1 MKKICIC
8 LAFVTLAL
16 CSCNDYLDKK
26 LISKI
31 DSEKFFANEEQL
43 QLFANGLYLNMT
55 PDAENLTT
63 GGSTCDYLARNTTS
77 PLLERTFT
85 VNQMSGWNIG
95 AWKDLFRINYFLEH
109 MDKAACTP
117 EVINHYRGIA
127 RFWRAL
133 FYFDKVKS
141 YGDVP
146 WYNYTIQADDTT
158 SLYKPRDNREMVMD
172 SVLQDINY
180 ACDHI
185 MNRAETTVTPWMAL
199 AMKSRIC
206 LFEGTYRKYHTV
218 NPSTGEAWKDATAPQ
233 RFLQESI
240 SASEKIINSGKFK
253 LYNTGKPE
261 ADYRHIFQQEAP
273 VRQEVIWAKEYS
285 AELSSYHNLTQL
297 FVSSGNQSNRWSP
310 TQEFVNT
317 YLNRD
322 GSRFTDTSGYETKNF
337 VQNSTN
343 RDCRLAQSMMM
354 PGYTKLNNNG
364 EKIETIPD
372 WSVTMTGYQVIKYN
386 MDGTFYEVTNH
397 SSNAVPVIRYAEI
410 LLNEAEAKAELGQ
423 MTSQVWNKTIR
434 LLRERAGVNG
444 RIPTTADPYLVSYY
458 DNKVTDMWLLEIRRE
473 RAVELFFEGGGL
485 RYDDLMRWKQGEM
498 LTKKLGSIYIGAKNT
513 AVDTNGDGINDLI
526 VVDKMPASRNP
537 NLTYVDLSKT
547 RFYTFKDGRL
557 YVANNNVWEDKK
569 YTHPIP
575 TAARVKNPNL
585 AQNDGWE

>member
-77 PLLERTFT
+77 PLLEKKFT

-261 ADYRHIFQQEAP
+261 ADYRHIFQQETP

-410 LLNEAEAKAELGQ
+410 LLNEAEAKAELGL

>member
-77 PLLERTFT
+77 PLLEKKFT

-117 EVINHYRGIA
+117 KVINHYRGIA

-364 EKIETIPD
+364 EKMETIPD

>member
-77 PLLERTFT
+77 PLLEEKFT

-218 NPSTGEAWKDATAPQ
+218 NPSTGEAWKDATASQ

-261 ADYRHIFQQEAP
+261 ADYRHIFQQETP

>member
-77 PLLERTFT
+77 PLLEKKFT

-218 NPSTGEAWKDATAPQ
+218 NPSTGEAWKDATASQ

-261 ADYRHIFQQEAP
+261 ADYRHIFQQETP

-322 GSRFTDTSGYETKNF
+322 GSRFTDTSGYETKSF

-364 EKIETIPD
+364 EKIETTPD

-410 LLNEAEAKAELGQ
+410 LLNEAEAKAELGL

-444 RIPTTADPYLVSYY
+444 RVPTTADPYLVSYY

-473 RAVELFFEGGGL
+473 RAVELFFEGEGL

>member
-1 MKKICIC
+1 M
-8 LAFVTLAL
+8 
-16 CSCNDYLDKK
+16 
-26 LISKI
+26 
-31 DSEKFFANEEQL
+31 
-43 QLFANGLYLNMT
+43 
-55 PDAENLTT
+55 
-63 GGSTCDYLARNTTS
+63 
-77 PLLERTFT
+77 
-85 VNQMSGWNIG
+85 
-95 AWKDLFRINYFLEH
+95 
-109 MDKAACTP
+109 
-117 EVINHYRGIA
+117 
-127 RFWRAL
+127 
-133 FYFDKVKS
+133 
-141 YGDVP
+141 P

>member
-77 PLLERTFT
+77 PLLEEKFT

-261 ADYRHIFQQEAP
+261 ADYRHIFQQETP

-364 EKIETIPD
+364 EKIETTPD

>member
-85 VNQMSGWNIG
+85 VNQMSGWNID

-485 RYDDLMRWKQGEM
+485 RYDDLMRWKQGKM

>member
-77 PLLERTFT
+77 PLLEKKFT

-240 SASEKIINSGKFK
+240 SASEKIINSGKFQ

-364 EKIETIPD
+364 EKIETTPD

>member
-1 MKKICIC
+1 MKKIYIC
-8 LAFVTLAL
+8 LAIVALAFT
-16 CSCNDYLDKK
+16 SCNDYLDKK

-31 DSEKFFANEEQL
+31 NSKEFFANEEQL
-43 QLFANGLYLNMT
+43 QLYANGLYLNMT
-55 PDAENLTT
+55 PNAEELTT
-63 GGSTCDYLARNTTS
+63 GGSTCDYLARNTTNA
-77 PLLERTFT
+77 LLERTFT
-85 VNQMSGWNIG
+85 VNQMSGWTIG
-95 AWKDLFRINYFLEH
+95 AWRDLFRVNYFLEN

-117 EVINHYRGIA
+117 EVKNHYRGIA

-141 YGDVP
+141 YGNVP
-146 WYNYTIQADDTT
+146 WYSHTIEAADTT
-158 SLYKPRDNREMVMD
+158 ALYKERDDREMVMD

-180 ACDHI
+180 ACNHI
-185 MNRAETTVTPWMAL
+185 MNRAETTVTPSMAL

-206 LFEGTYRKYHTV
+206 LFEGTYRKYHAV
-218 NPSTGEAWKDATAPQ
+218 NPSTGEAWKDATASQ
-233 RFLQESI
+233 RFLQECVA
-240 SASEKIINSGKFK
+240 ASEKIMNSGMFK

-261 ADYRHIFQQEAP
+261 TDYRYVFQQEKP
-273 VRQEVIWAKEYS
+273 VKDEVIWAKEYS

-322 GSRFTDTSGYETKNF
+322 GSRFTDAAGYETKNF

-354 PGYTKLNNNG
+354 PGYSKLNNNG
-364 EKIETIPD
+364 EKKETTPD

-423 MTSQVWNKTIR
+423 MTNQVWNKTIR
-434 LLRERAGVNG
+434 LLRERAGVG
-444 RIPTTADPYLVSYY
+444 GSAPTSADPYLMSYY
-458 DNKVTDMWLLEIRRE
+458 DNKVNDMWLLEIRRE
-473 RAVELFFEGGGL
+473 RAIELFFEGGSL

-498 LTKKLGSIYIGAKNT
+498 LTKSLGSIYIGAKNT
-513 AVDTNGDGINDLI
+513 AIDTDGDGTNDLI
-526 VVDKMPASRNP
+526 VVDKLPTSRNP
-537 NLTYVDLSKT
+537 ALTYIDLSKT
-547 RFYTFKDGRL
+547 RFYTFANGRL

-569 YTHPIP
+569 YLHPIP
-575 TAARVKNPNL
+575 TAARVKNPKL
-585 AQNDGWE
+585 AQNYGWE

>member
-77 PLLERTFT
+77 PLLEKKFT

-95 AWKDLFRINYFLEH
+95 AWKDLFRINYFLE
-109 MDKAACTP
+109 
-117 EVINHYRGIA
+117 
-127 RFWRAL
+127 
-133 FYFDKVKS
+133 S

-569 YTHPIP
+569 YTQPIP

>member
-77 PLLERTFT
+77 PLLEKKFT

-95 AWKDLFRINYFLEH
+95 AWKDLLRINYFLEH

-364 EKIETIPD
+364 EKIETTPD

>member
-77 PLLERTFT
+77 PLLEKKFT

-537 NLTYVDLSKT
+537 NLTYIDLSKT

>member
-261 ADYRHIFQQEAP
+261 ADYRHIFQQETP

-364 EKIETIPD
+364 EKIETTPD

-444 RIPTTADPYLVSYY
+444 RVPTTADPYLVSYY

-526 VVDKMPASRNP
+526 VVDKMPACRNP

>member
-261 ADYRHIFQQEAP
+261 ADYRHIFQQETP

-364 EKIETIPD
+364 EKIETTPD

-410 LLNEAEAKAELGQ
+410 LLNEAESKAELGQ

-444 RIPTTADPYLVSYY
+444 RVPTTADPYLVSYY

>member
-63 GGSTCDYLARNTTS
+63 GGSTCDYLACNTTS
-77 PLLERTFT
+77 PLLEKKFT

-133 FYFDKVKS
+133 FYFDKVKN

-364 EKIETIPD
+364 EKIETMPD
-372 WSVTMTGYQVIKYN
+372 WSVTMTGYQIIKYN

-423 MTSQVWNKTIR
+423 MTSLVWNKTIR

>member
-77 PLLERTFT
+77 PLLEKKFT

-364 EKIETIPD
+364 EKIETTPD

>member
-77 PLLERTFT
+77 PLLEKKFT

-557 YVANNNVWEDKK
+557 YVANNNVWADKK

>member
-77 PLLERTFT
+77 PLLEKKFT

-364 EKIETIPD
+364 EKIETTPD

-410 LLNEAEAKAELGQ
+410 LLNEAEAKAEMGQ
-423 MTSQVWNKTIR
+423 MTSQVWNNTIR

>member
-77 PLLERTFT
+77 PLLEKKFT

-261 ADYRHIFQQEAP
+261 ADYRHIFQQEVP

-364 EKIETIPD
+364 EKIETTPD

-410 LLNEAEAKAELGQ
+410 LLNEAEAKAELDQ

>member
-77 PLLERTFT
+77 PLLEKKFT

-364 EKIETIPD
+364 EKMETIPD

>member
-77 PLLERTFT
+77 PLLEKKFT

-364 EKIETIPD
+364 EKIETTPD

-513 AVDTNGDGINDLI
+513 AVDTNDDGINDLI

>member
-31 DSEKFFANEEQL
+31 DSEKFFVNEEQL

-364 EKIETIPD
+364 EKIETTPD

-410 LLNEAEAKAELGQ
+410 LLNEAEAKAELGL

-444 RIPTTADPYLVSYY
+444 RVPTTADPYLVSYY

-473 RAVELFFEGGGL
+473 RAVELFFEGEGL

>member
-261 ADYRHIFQQEAP
+261 ADYRHIFQQETP

-364 EKIETIPD
+364 EKIETTPD

-444 RIPTTADPYLVSYY
+444 RVPTTADPYLVSYY

>member
-31 DSEKFFANEEQL
+31 DSEKFFVNEEQL

-261 ADYRHIFQQEAP
+261 ADYRHIFQQETP

-364 EKIETIPD
+364 EKIETTPD

-444 RIPTTADPYLVSYY
+444 RVPTTADPYLVSYY

>member
-85 VNQMSGWNIG
+85 VNQMSGWNID

>member
-117 EVINHYRGIA
+117 EVINHSRGIA

-337 VQNSTN
+337 VQTSTN

-364 EKIETIPD
+364 EKMETMPD

>member
-77 PLLERTFT
+77 PLLEKKFT

-158 SLYKPRDNREMVMD
+158 SLYKARDNREMVMD

-364 EKIETIPD
+364 EKIETMPD

-434 LLRERAGVNG
+434 LLRERAGMNG

-585 AQNDGWE
+585 AQNYGWE

>member
-77 PLLERTFT
+77 PLLEEKFT

-364 EKIETIPD
+364 EKIETTPD

-410 LLNEAEAKAELGQ
+410 LLNEAEAKAEMGQ
-423 MTSQVWNKTIR
+423 MTSQVWNNTIR

>member
-77 PLLERTFT
+77 PLLEKKFT

-185 MNRAETTVTPWMAL
+185 MNHAETTVTPWMAL

-364 EKIETIPD
+364 EKIETTPD

-410 LLNEAEAKAELGQ
+410 LLNEAEAKAEMGQ
-423 MTSQVWNKTIR
+423 MTSQVWNNTIR

>member
-77 PLLERTFT
+77 PLLEKKFT

-199 AMKSRIC
+199 AMKSRIW

>member
-1 MKKICIC
+1 MH
-8 LAFVTLAL
+8 
-16 CSCNDYLDKK
+16 KK

-85 VNQMSGWNIG
+85 VNQMSGWNID

-513 AVDTNGDGINDLI
+513 AVDTNDDGINDLI

>member
-31 DSEKFFANEEQL
+31 DSEKFFVNEEQL

-85 VNQMSGWNIG
+85 VNHMSGWNIG

-261 ADYRHIFQQEAP
+261 ADYRHIFQQETP

-364 EKIETIPD
+364 EKIETTPD

-444 RIPTTADPYLVSYY
+444 RVPTTADPYLVSYY
-458 DNKVTDMWLLEIRRE
+458 NNKVTDMWLLEIRRE

>member
-1 MKKICIC
+1 M
-8 LAFVTLAL
+8 
-16 CSCNDYLDKK
+16 
-26 LISKI
+26 
-31 DSEKFFANEEQL
+31 
-43 QLFANGLYLNMT
+43 
-55 PDAENLTT
+55 
-63 GGSTCDYLARNTTS
+63 
-77 PLLERTFT
+77 
-85 VNQMSGWNIG
+85 
-95 AWKDLFRINYFLEH
+95 
-109 MDKAACTP
+109 
-117 EVINHYRGIA
+117 
-127 RFWRAL
+127 
-133 FYFDKVKS
+133 
-141 YGDVP
+141 
-146 WYNYTIQADDTT
+146 
-158 SLYKPRDNREMVMD
+158 
-172 SVLQDINY
+172 
-180 ACDHI
+180 
-185 MNRAETTVTPWMAL
+185 
-199 AMKSRIC
+199 
-206 LFEGTYRKYHTV
+206 
-218 NPSTGEAWKDATAPQ
+218 
-233 RFLQESI
+233 
-240 SASEKIINSGKFK
+240 
-253 LYNTGKPE
+253 
-261 ADYRHIFQQEAP
+261 
-273 VRQEVIWAKEYS
+273 
-285 AELSSYHNLTQL
+285 

-513 AVDTNGDGINDLI
+513 AVDTNDDGINDLI

>member
-77 PLLERTFT
+77 PLLEKKFT

-218 NPSTGEAWKDATAPQ
+218 NPSTGEAWKDATASQ

-261 ADYRHIFQQEAP
+261 ADYRHIFQQETP

-364 EKIETIPD
+364 EKIETTPD

-410 LLNEAEAKAELGQ
+410 LLNEAEAKAELGL

-444 RIPTTADPYLVSYY
+444 RVPTTADPYLVSYY

-473 RAVELFFEGGGL
+473 RAVELFFEGEGL

>member
-364 EKIETIPD
+364 EKMETMPD

>member
-77 PLLERTFT
+77 PLLEEKFT

-261 ADYRHIFQQEAP
+261 ADYRHIFQQETP

-364 EKIETIPD
+364 EKIETTPD

-410 LLNEAEAKAELGQ
+410 LLNEAEAKAEMGQ
-423 MTSQVWNKTIR
+423 MTSQVWNNTIR